1 MTKPTRSRAT
11 AKRHRLAP
19 WLAFFAPVFALGVV
33 LAVAIATAEDA
44 QDAGASAPDFALSDT
59 AGNTVSLADVTDG
72 QDALLFFSMGVGC
85 DGCFL
90 QIPEIEDRLAARGI
104 ALVPIMVD
112 PADWLA
118 AEAARLGVDSP
129 ILVDADRNVS
139 AAYDM
144 LGQHGHGDTPSHSF
158 ALVTTEGEI
167 EWVRHY
173 AEMFVPADRLLAD
186 LPA

>member
-1 MTKPTRSRAT
+1 MTNPAHAT
-11 AKRHRLAP
+11 AKRHRLSP
-19 WLAFFAPVFALGVV
+19 WLAFFALV
-33 LAVAIATAEDA
+33 LALALLLAVTIATGQE
-44 QDAGASAPDFALSDT
+44 ASDGSGEAPDFALPDT
-59 AGNTVSLADVTDG
+59 AGNTVTLADVTDG

-90 QIPEIEDRLAARGI
+90 QIPEIEEQLADRGI

-112 PADWLA
+112 PAGWLA